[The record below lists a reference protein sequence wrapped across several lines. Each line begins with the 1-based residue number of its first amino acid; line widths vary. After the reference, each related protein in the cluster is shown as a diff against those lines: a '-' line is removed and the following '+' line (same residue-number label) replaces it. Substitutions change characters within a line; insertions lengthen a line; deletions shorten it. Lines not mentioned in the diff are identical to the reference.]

1 MSTSKS
7 WVIKDSVFSALAG
20 LVIEIFLVTLPVLLL
35 TLIHDCYTAITPVLL
50 ICKTD
55 LIGLWYK
62 NNRFMKMQGLCCCCN
77 NNKHAAEVMGESW
90 VKDMLITGL
99 KWKTNSCLHVRCF
112 WATYLTQSSVAVWP
126 RVNICTMKVN
136 YNKILYSFK
145 NKNNKVLLTSM
156 IMITMILVNDCSV
169 LRIV

>member
-1 MSTSKS
+1 MSNKRQCIQCIS
-7 WVIKDSVFSALAG
+7 WASDWDIFGHLTCFVINTHTRLLHSHYPG
-20 LVIEIFLVTLPVLLL
+20 TLNMQN
-35 TLIHDCYTAITPVLL
+35 
-50 ICKTD
+50 D